1 MPTAASPPALPVPN
15 AAPVS
20 KETRLAYVLRNF
32 RLTYEHV
39 PNVSVGYAETR
50 PDITV
55 ADAAGAFFQ
64 QATAYPSAPNFRN
77 WAGQRV
83 PFFFDSQPELPLLE
97 LGAGVATIHA
107 DLVAG
112 AFYLLS
118 GWQEYFSEARDRH
131 GRFPYAASVQHQF
144 GFVALPV
151 VNYYFDVLKTAIEH
165 VSGQP
170 LRPRCWAGGAPFAA
184 FVTHD
189 IDNLR
194 SAWKAPAKA
203 ALQQGQL
210 LKFGQLIWQHFT
222 RPDAWDNLE
231 AVAATTA
238 AYGAKSTF
246 FILPASQP
254 GADGTPNSD
263 YGLST
268 SLLARLQKLKQL
280 GCEISLHGSIG
291 TATNALKLKLE
302 VERLQH
308 DTAGLRFHYLR
319 WEPRQTPA
327 VVDSVKGFSYDS
339 TLGFAEHFGFRHSF
353 CLPFYPFD
361 FQTGAAHNFL
371 EIPLNVMDATLHH
384 PNYLQLQAEEVL
396 PALRPMLEEIKKFGG
411 VATVLWHNDHFD
423 PANTLTGP
431 RQFAEIMDYL
441 RQHGTAFLTG
451 SQIVAELCQRATDGL
466 NTQAH

>member
-1 MPTAASPPALPVPN
+1 MPATALPPALPVPN

-20 KETRLAYVLRNF
+20 KETRLAYVLRHF
-32 RLTYEHV
+32 RLAYEQV
-39 PNVSVGYAETR
+39 PDVSVGYAETR
-50 PDITV
+50 PAITI

-64 QATAYPSAPNFRN
+64 QATAYPPAPNFRD

-97 LGAGVATIHA
+97 LGAGVATIHT
-107 DLVAG
+107 DLIAA

-118 GWQEYFSEARDRH
+118 GWQEYFSDARDRH
-131 GRFPYAASVQHQF
+131 GRFPYAASVQQQY
-144 GFVALPV
+144 GFVAQPV
-151 VNYYFDVLKTAIEH
+151 VNYYFDVLKTAVEH
-165 VSGQP
+165 VSGQVLR
-170 LRPRCWAGGAPFAA
+170 LRPWRAGAPFAA
-184 FVTHD
+184 FITHD

-203 ALQQGQL
+203 ALKQGQL
-210 LKFGQLIWQHFT
+210 LRFGQHLFRHFT
-222 RPDAWDNLE
+222 RPDAWNNLE

-246 FILPASQP
+246 FILPASQR
-254 GADGTPNSD
+254 GADGTPNAD
-263 YGLST
+263 YCLST
-268 SLLARLQKLKQL
+268 ALLVRLQKLKEL

-291 TATNALKLKLE
+291 TAANALQLG
-302 VERLQH
+302 VEIESLRH
-308 DTAGLRFHYLR
+308 GTTGLRFHYLR

-327 VVDSVKGFSYDS
+327 LVDSADRFSYDS
-339 TLGFAEHFGFRHSF
+339 TLGFAEHFGFRHSY
-353 CLPFYPFD
+353 CLPFYPFN

-371 EIPLNVMDATLHH
+371 EIPLNVMDTTLRH
-384 PNYLQLQAEEVL
+384 PHYLQLRAEEIL

-423 PANTLTGP
+423 PANYLTGP

-441 RQHGTAFLTG
+441 RQHGAAFLTG
-451 SQIVAELCQRATDGL
+451 SQIVAELRP
-466 NTQAH
+466 